1 MSKLIPLASALLTGA
16 IMAQANTPVFRM
28 DMNPQSG
35 EIVEAVSNKTYTING
50 VHRGESITGYSGIG
64 TAMRFDGYSTYITG
78 EVGDL
83 LAANRRKATFCV
95 WVAPETYPL
104 IAMRQTVGE
113 RIPLF
118 GVFNNGNDIALWL
131 GQNGEYSFMCTI
143 GGEKAEAQ
151 FVNPLPCNTWS
162 QITGIIDANAGTVNM
177 YVNGELVSETPCSRG
192 EINFYGGTM
201 YIGRGIEEKKDGVFG
216 LNYFNGIIDDIV
228 VYNDVV
234 APEAATLNPLIMA
247 VPSSRFANDI
257 FRPAYH
263 GMPSA
268 NWTNEPHGLMYSN
281 GKYHLFHQRN
291 ANGTY
296 MGRMHWGHLV
306 SDNLYDWTETPVA
319 LFPDK
324 DGFDL
329 WGCWSGCVVNDPA
342 WNGGIPQIFYT
353 GVDYNHATIAR
364 ADVAD
369 SSDPYLMKWNKSGA
383 VIEHSPAGFSDFRDP
398 FVFSVDGKWYMVI
411 GCGKD
416 GKGCLVLSKYEN
428 GTWTNDG
435 TVFFKDDNAGL
446 GDFWEMP
453 TVTKIDGK
461 WLLTVSTINNGN
473 NNTYYWIGDIA
484 ADGTFEAV
492 TEART
497 VELEDFAVNGYGLMS
512 PSVLQKDGKTIVIGI
527 VPDKLP
533 SDKDVE
539 KGWSHTFS
547 LPREWHISDNNYLFQ
562 SPFEGLKSMRASNVA
577 NGDGAQT
584 LAVDGRRFEASA
596 TFTAPIT
603 GKFGYNIFKVGDKHV
618 GVYYDMD
625 SQKFYVDAANCDRL
639 LTDGWESVC
648 PGGVFCSALPENI
661 NAGEDVN
668 IHLYVDNS
676 IIDVFINNKWASSV
690 RVFATDPDANGVE
703 IFADAS
709 VSVKNVE
716 AYNLNVAG
724 YIAGVPIEQ
733 DAISGADPID
743 PTPDVNYDPT
753 GMYEVDENGRDL
765 KLTVIKNHK
774 LAILVRDGELN
785 KYEQAALDYF
795 KEECP
800 TGDVLYN
807 ANPSTITASKYE
819 CVWIHVDDH
828 TSQEPF
834 SQATID
840 ALQSYVKA
848 GGNLYLSGY
857 ATKIVNQIGRIPYA
871 PNEVS
876 YGAGSGNR
884 DVWTINPLIDR
895 EVDHFYFKDLHFFE
909 QTGNPRYPVIGDK
922 DGNETYRVDRN
933 CMWKFEGLGTNASD
947 FENNFNATILGTW
960 GHLGD
965 NDRNFAGVV
974 EFHSTDEYPGKIV
987 ANGIAGANQLV
998 VTNDN
1003 ETNHYAFNQR
1013 RMINNAL
1020 FALAPTEDHGI
1031 VTGIDDIDY
1040 DANTISISA
1049 KAGMIVYGNLPE
1061 ASIISVSDIQGRNL
1075 AQVAVSG
1082 NGTIS
1087 LSVRGIVIVKVLS
1100 PNCSSSAFKVG
1111 L

>member
-1 MSKLIPLASALLTGA
+1 MSKLISLATGLLAGA
-16 IMAQANTPVFRM
+16 IVAQANTPVFRM
-28 DMNPQSG
+28 EMTPQSG
-35 EIVEAVSNKTYTING
+35 ETVEAISNRTYTING
-50 VHRGESITGYSGIG
+50 VHRGEPTTGYSGTG

-83 LAANRRKATFCV
+83 LAANRRKATFSI

-131 GQNGEYSFMCTI
+131 GQNGEYSFMCTV

-151 FVNPLPCNTWS
+151 FVNPLPCNAWS
-162 QITGIIDANAGTVNM
+162 QITGVIDANDGKVSLF
-177 YVNGELVSETPCSRG
+177 VNGELVSETDCTIG
-192 EINFYGGTM
+192 DINFNGGTM
-201 YIGRGIEEKKDGVFG
+201 YIGRGIEERKDGVFG

-234 APEAATLNPLIMA
+234 APQAATLNPLTIA
-247 VPSSRFANDI
+247 VPSTRFASDI
-257 FRPAYH
+257 LRPAYH

-306 SDNLYDWTETPVA
+306 SDNLYDWTEAPVA

-324 DGFDL
+324 EGFDL
-329 WGCWSGCVVNDPA
+329 WGCWSGCVVNDPS
-342 WNGGIPQIFYT
+342 WNGGVPQIFYT
-353 GVDYNHATIAR
+353 GVDYNKATIAR

-369 SSDPYLMKWNKSGA
+369 SSDSYLMKWNKSGA
-383 VIEHSPAGFSDFRDP
+383 VIAGTPTGFSDFRDP

-416 GKGCLVLSKYEN
+416 GKGCLVLSRYEN
-428 GTWTNDG
+428 GSWSNDG

-473 NNTYYWIGDIA
+473 NNTYYWVGDIA
-484 ADGTFEAV
+484 TDGTFNA
-492 TEART
+492 TTDARK

-547 LPREWHISDNNYLFQ
+547 LPREWHISDNNYLLQ
-562 SPFEGLKSMRASNVA
+562 SPFEGLKSMRASNVVT
-577 NGDGAQT
+577 GDGAQT
-584 LAVDGRRFEASA
+584 LAVDGRRFEVSA
-596 TFTAPIT
+596 TFTAPTT

-625 SQKFYVDAANCDRL
+625 TQKFYVDAANCDRL

-648 PGGVFCSALPENI
+648 PGGVFSSALPENI

-690 RVFATDPDANGVE
+690 RVFATDPNATGAE

-709 VSVKNVE
+709 VTVKDVE
-716 AYNLNVAG
+716 AYNLNVTG
-724 YIAGVPIEQ
+724 SIAGVSIEQ

-743 PTPDVNYDPT
+743 PTPGVNLDPT

-765 KLTVIKNHK
+765 KLADLQYHK

-785 KYEQAALDYF
+785 KYEQAALDHF

-800 TGDVLYN
+800 TGGVIYN
-807 ANPSTITASKYE
+807 ANPSDIATSKYE
-819 CVWIHVDDH
+819 CVWIHVDDN

-840 ALQSYVKA
+840 ALKSYVKA

-871 PNEVS
+871 PNVVDVDGGMNS
-876 YGAGSGNR
+876 
-884 DVWTINPLIDR
+884 DVWTINALIDN
-895 EVDHFYFKDLHFFE
+895 EGEHFLFKDLHNYM
-909 QTGNPRYPVIGDK
+909 QDGSPKYPVIGDK
-922 DGNETYRVDRN
+922 DGNATYRVNRN
-933 CMWKFEGLGTNASD
+933 CMWNLGNHGTNAND
-947 FENNFNATILGTW
+947 FQSYHNATILGTW
-960 GHLGD
+960 GQENNG
-965 NDRNFAGVV
+965 NIAGIVM
-974 EFHSTDEYPGKIV
+974 FNSTVAYPGKIV
-987 ANGIAGANQLV
+987 ANGIAGANQLA

-1020 FALAPTEDHGI
+1020 FALAPTVDHGTP
-1031 VTGIDDIDY
+1031 TGLNNVDY
-1040 DANTISISA
+1040 DANAISISA

-1061 ASIISVSDIQGRNL
+1061 ASIITVSDIQGRRL

-1082 NGTIS
+1082 NGTID
-1087 LSVRGIVIVKVLS
+1087 LPIRGIVIAQVQMPGNPSRV
-1100 PNCSSSAFKVG
+1100 FK
-1111 L
+1111 LAL